1 MPLMYFALKTWV
13 HNMKWPDMRPAAHTR
28 LPDAHVLS
36 VHRVLNALQAEL
48 VVAAFDHFEQPN
60 ASSYVCQSCSQW
72 SGWSPTH
79 LAPYGALSSWEI
91 ACCHRTPSQRSQA
104 DIRGMNTYLKQAAIG
119 SSRRMRRRRSEG

>member
-1 MPLMYFALKTWV
+1 MYFALKTWV
-13 HNMKWPDMRPAAHTR
+13 HNMKWPDMRPTAHTR

-36 VHRVLNALQAEL
+36 VHRVVNAMQAEL

-79 LAPYGALSSWEI
+79 LAPHGALSTWEI
-91 ACCHRTPSQRSQA
+91 ACCHRTPSERSQA
-104 DIRGMNTYLKQAAIG
+104 DMRGMNTYLKQAAAT
-119 SSRRMRRRRSEG
+119 RRRRSEG